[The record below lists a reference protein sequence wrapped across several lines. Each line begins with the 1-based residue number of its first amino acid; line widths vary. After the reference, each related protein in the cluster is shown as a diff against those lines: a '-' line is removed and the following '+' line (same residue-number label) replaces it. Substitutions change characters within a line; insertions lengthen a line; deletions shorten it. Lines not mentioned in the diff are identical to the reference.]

1 MPKASQERCLGR
13 LLKKAKVTSSNLVR
27 GSITC
32 GTCVRRRRLAP
43 FAHAVN
49 NAASYL
55 VYSKKRGYASQHPQ
69 RDVRDDCLHYAV
81 TVIVAELDSLVPWK
95 TKLPVTV
102 TVNVPDVVVEIVS
115 WDEAVLTQS
124 HATKVG
130 LMVAGT
136 DGLEV
141 VALTSP
147 SFAHPLRALTLT
159 AMVWEEPA
167 GATADDE

>member
-1 MPKASQERCLGR
+1 M
-13 LLKKAKVTSSNLVR
+13 
-27 GSITC
+27 
-32 GTCVRRRRLAP
+32 
-43 FAHAVN
+43 
-49 NAASYL
+49 
-55 VYSKKRGYASQHPQ
+55 
-69 RDVRDDCLHYAV
+69 RDDCLHYAV

-124 HATKVG
+124 HATNVG
-130 LMVAGT
+130 LMVVVT

-141 VALTSP
+141 VAETST
-147 SFAHPLRALTLT
+147 SFAHPLRALTVT

-167 GATADDE
+167 GTAADDGAETVKLGSAALETVP